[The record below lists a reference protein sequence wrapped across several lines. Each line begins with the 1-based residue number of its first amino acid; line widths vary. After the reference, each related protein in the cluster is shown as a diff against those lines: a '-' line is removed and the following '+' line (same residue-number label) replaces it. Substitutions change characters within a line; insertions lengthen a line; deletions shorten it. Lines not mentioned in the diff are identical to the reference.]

1 MRNGP
6 TRQPPPPNG
15 PAPRVA
21 RRTSGGATLFAWFL
35 RAPALLF
42 AGIAAG
48 VVIMMVGYL
57 YYDTEETKVV
67 ASAKPVVTAPSTTVG
82 SEVPTG
88 TTDRPGAAG
97 DPDGWTALD
106 PAFRNYQVEI
116 NNDGSLRSGKQAIEL
131 YGVKMLPRS
140 RICSY
145 QSGERWACGQRAYI
159 ALLNVM
165 GATTIDCRPKDP
177 GQASI
182 VICRLA
188 GTDLAELML
197 REGWGTLAGG
207 VTEKR
212 YIDAAAAAFAN
223 KTGMWTLRPP
233 PRR

>member
-6 TRQPPPPNG
+6 RPQPPPHNRPM
-15 PAPRVA
+15 PRDTQ
-21 RRTSGGATLFAWFL
+21 RTGSGATLFAWFL
-35 RAPALLF
+35 RAPAFLF
-42 AGIAAG
+42 IGGLAA
-48 VVIMMVGYL
+48 VILASIGYL
-57 YYDTEETKVV
+57 YFDTQDVTVP
-67 ASAKPVVTAPSTTVG
+67 APAKAVVTAPSTTVG
-82 SEVPTG
+82 SEVPTN
-88 TTDRPGAAG
+88 TTDRPAATEEAG
-97 DPDGWTALD
+97 SWTALD
-106 PAFRNYQVEI
+106 PAFKNYKIQI
-116 NNDGSLRSGKQAIEL
+116 NNDGSLQAGKQAIEL

-145 QSGERWACGQRAYI
+145 QTGERWACGQRAYI

-177 GQASI
+177 DRDNV

-197 REGWGTLAGG
+197 REGWGTLAAK